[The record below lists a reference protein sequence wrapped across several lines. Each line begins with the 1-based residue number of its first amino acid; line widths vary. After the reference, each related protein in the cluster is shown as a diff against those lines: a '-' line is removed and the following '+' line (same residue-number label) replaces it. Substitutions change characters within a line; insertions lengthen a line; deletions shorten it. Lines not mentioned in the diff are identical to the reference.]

1 MRQRFVTS
9 QWVPFAVDL
18 VFAFFSNPHNL
29 PVLMPE
35 ELQARIDRL
44 TLEPPP
50 PNPLLS
56 AANWNPLLTASG
68 GHLLAAGVG
77 SRIELSFRPV
87 PYVPMRVRWEARITE
102 FSWYSH
108 FCDEQ
113 ARGPFDY
120 FHHRHGIRAEM
131 QQGRIGTQ
139 LVDEIDFE
147 LPFGTMGELWDKAV
161 TRQLRRTFAMRQ
173 ERLPRLLNATV
184 RQMA

>member
-9 QWVPFAVDL
+9 HWIPYTVDV

-29 PVLMPE
+29 PLLMPE
-35 ELQARIDRL
+35 KMQMRIEHI

-50 PNPLLS
+50 PNPLLQAS
-56 AANWNPLLTASG
+56 NWDPLLTASG

-87 PYVPMRVRWEARITE
+87 PYVPMRLRWQARITE
-102 FSWYSH
+102 FAWYSH

-113 ARGPFDY
+113 VSGPFDY

-139 LVDEIDFE
+139 LIDEIDFE
-147 LPFGTMGELWDKAV
+147 LPFGTMGELWDAAV
-161 TRQLRRTFAMRQ
+161 CRQFKQTFAMRQ
-173 ERLPRLLNATV
+173 ERLPRMLESTV